1 LHCITEPT
9 DSQRNYTAGKA
20 RQKKLPVGTSD
31 DELLQS
37 FSPNDSDFDIGYGE
51 SADIPDYS
59 GDRWLRDFARAG
71 LLPLERCG
79 HEKGDR

>member
-37 FSPNDSDFDIGYGE
+37 FSTNDSDLDIGYGK
-51 SADIPDYS
+51 STDIPNYS

-71 LLPLERCG
+71 LLPLERYAD
-79 HEKGDR
+79 EKGDR